1 MSAPL
6 SFSDLHQA
14 LVTRYDLE
22 ELRTLCA
29 QLEVD
34 FDDLRGESRQAKAR
48 ELILWLRRRGKLD
61 ELAAALRPRVPR
73 EGAAPAQPPPPQAQP
88 VRPRQDAAAGIA
100 QNLHTDTGGGAVVL
114 GNVTVDGGSFA
125 GRDSFTGAA
134 QPGPQPAGAGTGER
148 AEQLREREIESLH
161 TQLNQ
166 ARENLL
172 LVRERKSQYVMD
184 TDVPLDLIKRERAL
198 EHQIAELEI
207 QLSGLENST
216 RGEMTG

>member
-1 MSAPL
+1 MSVPL
-6 SFSDLHQA
+6 SFDELHQA
-14 LVTRYDLE
+14 LLTRYDLE
-22 ELRTLCA
+22 ELRTLCV
-29 QLEVD
+29 QLDVD

-48 ELILWLRRRGKLD
+48 ELILWLRRRGRLD
-61 ELAAALRPRVPR
+61 QLAAALRP
-73 EGAAPAQPPPPQAQP
+73 QAQP
-88 VRPRQDAAAGIA
+88 ARPRQDAAGGMA
-100 QNLHTDTGGGAVVL
+100 QNLHVDTGGGAFIQ
-114 GNVTVDGGSFA
+114 GNVTIDGGSFV

-148 AEQLREREIESLH
+148 AEQPREREIESLR
-161 TQLNQ
+161 TQLDQ

-198 EHQIAELEI
+198 ERQIAELEV

-216 RGEMTG
+216 RSEVGEP